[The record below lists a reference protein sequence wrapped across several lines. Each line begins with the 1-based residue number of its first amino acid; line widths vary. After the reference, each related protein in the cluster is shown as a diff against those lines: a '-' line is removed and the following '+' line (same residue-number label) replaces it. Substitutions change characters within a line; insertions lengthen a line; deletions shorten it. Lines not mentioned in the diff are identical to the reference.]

1 MEDENIYL
9 SKIFKSIDSCNNFV
23 QLKSCYNLIELF
35 LMKFPLSFNKDTIL
49 LFYYEKEFKLSYL

>member
-1 MEDENIYL
+1 MEDENIYI
-9 SKIFKSIDSCNNFV
+9 SKILKSIDSCNNFV

-49 LFYYEKEFKLSYL
+49 FFYSEKELKLTYL